1 LGGDV
6 QYGNKEAIKLQE
18 NNTGFI
24 GDVEIEYLITEDGR
38 IRAKVYSRYDNT
50 IIRLE
55 NESYLRSGL
64 GITYQKEVD
73 KFLQLFKF
81 DSKRKKKKVVP
92 NVPIVTKD
100 LDSTITPLNNPVIIK

>member
-1 LGGDV
+1 M
-6 QYGNKEAIKLQE
+6 KIQE

-38 IRAKVYSRYDNT
+38 IRANVYSRYDNT

-55 NESYLRSGL
+55 NESYLKSGI

-73 KFLQLFKF
+73 KFKQLFQF
-81 DSKRKKKKVVP
+81 NSKRKKNKANSSNPTESEP
-92 NVPIVTKD
+92 NNTQ
-100 LDSTITPLNNPVIIK
+100 LNNQTIIK